1 MKKYKPTTKEELKR
15 LVFTNNGI
23 KLSCID
29 TSLITDMSDLF
40 NKSERKDF
48 DGIEEW
54 DTSNVENMAYMF
66 AYMDYNVL
74 GQYSMTEFNSNLNN
88 WNVSKVKNMIYMF
101 AYCTYFNQPLNK
113 WDVSN
118 VENMSGMFLGAK
130 KFNQPLNNWNVSK
143 VKDMSD
149 MFHSCEAFNR
159 PLDKWDVSNVKDMSN
174 MFNVALK
181 FNQNINN
188 WNVSNV
194 EDLSKTFR
202 YCKAFDQPLNDWDV
216 SNVKNM
222 QHIFSDC
229 ENFNQPLD
237 KWDTSNVESM
247 EFAFRACGKF
257 NQPLNSWNMSKVTN
271 IEHMFA
277 FTEEF
282 NQPLDKWDTRNVIS
296 VMLLFAY
303 ARKFDHY
310 ESLANWNLDS
320 LQAISIICDDKDSII
335 CDDTDKLPTRLK
347 VYRQAFFP
355 KADIISITKFNVKE
369 IYELIADDKNKK
381 VVRLKK
387 RLESDFSSELS
398 FVTNNYN
405 FKTIEKAE
413 KYAERNYNA
422 KKYDKKLE
430 FIKKCHVL
438 IKDKSREVNI
448 NLIKY
453 IYSEYLSLKKTI
465 KKLEKIDNMVNLLD
479 LKSFVNFT
487 KEIYL
492 KNQDEVIT
500 AFVYAMYGGD
510 EALKKISEL
519 MYTIESKNLLT
530 MISFNIESRYAQSLL
545 YKIYI
550 NSTKSAIRKEAVEMI
565 NELLEKINIG
575 YTEFRLR
582 CMPNLGFNSQGEK
595 ILNDDYKLI
604 INNDYTLSLFDI
616 KNNKELK
623 KVPQSIDKKLKE
635 EIKELGKE
643 VDKFINHISH
653 ILGIMLIDGDIL
665 SYDLFK
671 EVFIDNYLMNKFGSG
686 LIWNLYD
693 KDKNFIT
700 TFRYTNDGK
709 YLNTENEKIKIN
721 ADNFMSLATP
731 IEMDDETI
739 DKWRKQ
745 LEDCKLSQAIN
756 QLTSIKLNKDNLKKE
771 IKKIKNIDT
780 SYGAFKFFAQKYDMH
795 TNDVLGD
802 NDIITYTFTAND
814 GDIFT
819 MSAKVDEEVE
829 YDDLVNIS
837 IDFKKGEN
845 KKDISKRFVYTFL
858 VFMIFDFRLTD
869 LF

>member
-15 LVFTNNGI
+15 LVFTNNSI
-23 KLSCID
+23 KLGDID

-118 VENMSGMFLGAK
+118 VENMAGMFLGAK

-320 LQAISIICDDKDSII
+320 LQAISIICDDKDM
-335 CDDTDKLPTRLK
+335 DKLPTRIQ
-347 VYRQAFFP
+347 VYMQAFYP
-355 KADIISITKFNVKE
+355 KEDYITITKFNVKE

-430 FIKKCHVL
+430 FIQNCHVL

-519 MYTIESKNLLT
+519 MNTIESKNLLT

-545 YKIYI
+545 YKIYL

-582 CMPNLGFNSQGEK
+582 CMPNLGFNSKGEK
-595 ILNDDYKLI
+595 ELNKDYKLI
-604 INNDYTLSLFDI
+604 VNNDYTLSLFDI

-623 KVPQSIDKKLKE
+623 KVPQNLDKKLKDK
-635 EIKELGKE
+635 IKELGKE
-643 VDKFINHISH
+643 ADKFINHSSH
-653 ILGIMLIDGDIL
+653 ILSIILIDGDIL

-700 TFRYTNDGK
+700 TFRYINDRN

-745 LEDCKLSQAIN
+745 LEDSQLSQAIN
-756 QLTSIKLNKDNLKKE
+756 QLTQIKLNKDNLKKE

-802 NDIITYTFTAND
+802 NDTITYTFTAND
-814 GDIFT
+814 GDIFA
-819 MSAKVDEEVE
+819 MSAKVDEDIE
-829 YDDLVNIS
+829 YDDLINIS
-837 IDFKKGEN
+837 IDFKKAEN
-845 KKDISKRFVYTFL
+845 KKDISKRFIYTFL

>member
-23 KLSCID
+23 KLGDID

-101 AYCTYFNQPLNK
+101 ACCTYFNQPLNK

-149 MFHSCEAFNR
+149 MFHNCEAFNK

-320 LQAISIICDDKDSII
+320 LQAISIICDDKDM
-335 CDDTDKLPTRLK
+335 DKLPTRIQ

-430 FIKKCHVL
+430 FIKNCPVL
-438 IKDKSREVNI
+438 VKDKSREVNI

-519 MYTIESKNLLT
+519 MNTIESKNLLT

-545 YKIYI
+545 YKIYL

-565 NELLEKINIG
+565 NELLEKMNIG

-582 CMPNLGFNSQGEK
+582 CTANLGFNSKGEK
-595 ILNDDYKLI
+595 ELNKDYKLI
-604 INNDYTLSLFDI
+604 VNNDYTLSLFDI

-623 KVPQSIDKKLKE
+623 KVPQNLDKKLKDK
-635 EIKELGKE
+635 IKELGKE
-643 VDKFINHISH
+643 ADKFINHSSH
-653 ILGIMLIDGDIL
+653 ILSIMLIDGDIL

>member
-23 KLSCID
+23 KLGDID

-101 AYCTYFNQPLNK
+101 ACCTYFNQPLNK

-149 MFHSCEAFNR
+149 MFHNCEAFNK

-320 LQAISIICDDKDSII
+320 LQAISIICDDKDM
-335 CDDTDKLPTRLK
+335 DKLPTRIQ

-430 FIKKCHVL
+430 FIKNCPVL
-438 IKDKSREVNI
+438 VKDKSREVNI

-519 MYTIESKNLLT
+519 MNTIESKNLLT

-545 YKIYI
+545 YKIYL

-565 NELLEKINIG
+565 NELLEKMNIG

-582 CMPNLGFNSQGEK
+582 CTANLGFNSKGEK
-595 ILNDDYKLI
+595 ELNKDYKLI
-604 INNDYTLSLFDI
+604 VNNDYTLSLFDI

-623 KVPQSIDKKLKE
+623 KVPQNLDKKLKDK
-635 EIKELGKE
+635 IKELGKE
-643 VDKFINHISH
+643 ADKFINHSSH
-653 ILGIMLIDGDIL
+653 ILSIMLIDGDIL

-671 EVFIDNYLMNKFGSG
+671 EVFIDNYLMNKFSSS

-731 IEMDDETI
+731 IEMDDKTI

>member
-1 MKKYKPTTKEELKR
+1 MKKYKPTTKEELKQ

-23 KLSCID
+23 KLGDID

-101 AYCTYFNQPLNK
+101 ACCTYFNQPLNK

-118 VENMSGMFLGAK
+118 VENMSGMFFGAK
-130 KFNQPLNNWNVSK
+130 KFNQSLNNWNVSK
-143 VKDMSD
+143 VKNMSD

-320 LQAISIICDDKDSII
+320 LQAISIICDDKDI
-335 CDDTDKLPTRLK
+335 DKLPTRIQ
-347 VYRQAFFP
+347 VYMQAFYP
-355 KADIISITKFNVKE
+355 KEDYITITKFNVKE

-430 FIKKCHVL
+430 FIKNCPVL
-438 IKDKSREVNI
+438 VKDKSREVNI

-519 MYTIESKNLLT
+519 MNTIESKNLLT

-545 YKIYI
+545 YKIYL

-700 TFRYTNDGK
+700 AFRYTNDGK

-745 LEDCKLSQAIN
+745 LEDYQLLQAIN
-756 QLTSIKLNKDNLKKE
+756 QLTQIKLNKDNLKKE

-780 SYGAFKFFAQKYDMH
+780 SYGAFKFFAQKYDMY

-802 NDIITYTFTAND
+802 NDTITYTFTAND

-819 MSAKVDEEVE
+819 MSAKVDEDIE

-837 IDFKKGEN
+837 IDFKKAEN
-845 KKDISKRFVYTFL
+845 KKEISSRFVYTFL
-858 VFMIFDFRLTD
+858 VFIILDFRLTD
-869 LF
+869 SF

>member
-23 KLSCID
+23 KLGDID

-101 AYCTYFNQPLNK
+101 ACCTYFNQPLNK

-222 QHIFSDC
+222 QHIFADC

-296 VMLLFAY
+296 VMLLFSY

-320 LQAISIICDDKDSII
+320 LQAINIICDDKDM
-335 CDDTDKLPTRLK
+335 DKLPTRIQ

-430 FIKKCHVL
+430 FIQNCHVL

-510 EALKKISEL
+510 EALKKIEEL
-519 MYTIESKNLLT
+519 IYTIESKNLLT

-550 NSTKSAIRKEAVEMI
+550 NSTKSAIRKEAEEMI

-582 CMPNLGFNSQGEK
+582 CMPNLEFNSKGEK
-595 ILNDDYKLI
+595 ELNEDYKLI
-604 INNDYTLSLFDI
+604 VNNDYTLTLFDI

-623 KVPQSIDKKLKE
+623 KVPQSIDKKLKDK
-635 EIKELGKE
+635 IKELGKE
-643 VDKFINHISH
+643 ADKFINHSSH

-700 TFRYTNDGK
+700 TFRYTSDGK
-709 YLNTENEKIKIN
+709 YLNCDDEEVKIN

-739 DKWRKQ
+739 DKWVKQ
-745 LEDCKLSQAIN
+745 IEDNQLSQPIN
-756 QLTSIKLNKDNLKKE
+756 QFTVIKLNKDNLKKD

-802 NDIITYTFTAND
+802 NDTITYTFTSND

-829 YDDLVNIS
+829 YDDLINIS

-845 KKDISKRFVYTFL
+845 KKEISNRFIYTLL
-858 VFMIFDFRLTD
+858 VFIILDFRLTD